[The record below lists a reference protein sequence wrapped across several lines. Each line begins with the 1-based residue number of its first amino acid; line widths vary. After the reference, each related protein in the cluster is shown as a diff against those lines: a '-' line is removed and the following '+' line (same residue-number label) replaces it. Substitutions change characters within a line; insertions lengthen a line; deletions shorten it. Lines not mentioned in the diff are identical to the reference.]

1 MAIQKP
7 QQQEGIE
14 TMRLKDLLALYL
26 SKWQWFALSVAI
38 CLSLAMFYLLRQ
50 HPVYTRTASILVKED
65 NKQSFST
72 KINSFTDMGFFDY
85 NSNVYN
91 ELASIQS
98 PAVILETVKR
108 LHLDMNYTLDGVF
121 HDKVVYGRNL
131 PVQASII
138 GIGDNDYAGFT
149 LDVDESGKA
158 TLDGFYY
165 NGEDLGGDKVTCQ
178 VGDTV
183 TTQLGRIAIKPT
195 HYYKKGEPFSIKINR
210 STLMGAVAAYTGRLG
225 AGLYDENTTII
236 SLSFRDYSIQRAEEF
251 LNTLISVYNENWVK
265 DKNQIAV
272 STSEF
277 INERL
282 NVIEREL
289 GNVDSDISSYKSEH
303 LIPDVKAASNM
314 YMEQANQANAQIL
327 DLNNQLYMARYIR
340 NFVSGEGGKNQ
351 LLPANSGISSPI
363 IERQI
368 AEYNT
373 KLLERNSLV
382 ANSSVSNPLVTDM
395 DNQLVSMRRAI
406 ISSIDNQINSL
417 NTQIGAHRSNEQ
429 ASTAR
434 IASNPTQAKYLL
446 SVERQQKV
454 KESLYLFLLQK
465 REENELS
472 QAFTAYNTRIITP
485 PIGSYAPTSPNK
497 RSILLM
503 GLLAGLLIPAAVL
516 LILENMNTKVRGRKD
531 IEKLTVPF
539 VGEIPQYLKGGKKAQ
554 KDLKKQLDQIK
565 SGKKKEDPDDFKV
578 VVKAKSRNMIN
589 EAFRVVRTNMEFM
602 LGQEEKSHIIMVSS
616 VNAGSGKTFTTINLA
631 SSFAIKG
638 KKVIAIDLDMRKA
651 SLSKYVQSPKQGIS
665 NYLSGLVDNWRTTI
679 VMNEDIPGVDVIPV
693 GTIPPNPTELL
704 FNPKLQHLLNTLH
717 SEYDFIFLDCPPV
730 EIVADTSIISKWADL
745 NIFIIRANLMERDM
759 LPVVEGYYKDK
770 KFSNMAIL
778 LNGTTNAYSRYGY
791 SRYGYHYGYGYGYGY
806 GGYTKEDKK
815 D

>member
-7 QQQEGIE
+7 QQQEGVE
-14 TMRLKDLLALYL
+14 TMRLKDLFALYL
-26 SKWQWFALSVAI
+26 SKWQWFALSLAI

-138 GIGDNDYAGFT
+138 GIGDNDFARFR
-149 LDVDESGKA
+149 LDLDEKGQA
-158 TLDGFYY
+158 TLFDFYY
-165 NGEDLGGDKVTCQ
+165 NGEELGGDKVTCQ

-195 HYYKKGEPFSIKINR
+195 PYYKKGESFSIKVYRN
-210 STLMGAVAAYTGRLG
+210 TLMGAVAVYTSRLG
-225 AGLYDENTTII
+225 AELHDENTTII
-236 SLSFRDYSIQRAEEF
+236 SLFFRDYSIQRAEEF

-282 NVIEREL
+282 GVIEREL

-485 PIGSYAPTSPNK
+485 PIGSFAPTSPNK
-497 RSILLM
+497 RNILLV

-516 LILENMNTKVRGRKD
+516 LLLENMNTKVRGRKD
-531 IEKLTVPF
+531 LEKLTIPF
-539 VGEIPQYLKGGKKAQ
+539 VGEIPQYLKGGKKQ
-554 KDLKKQLDQIK
+554 KTSLKKQLALIQK
-565 SGKKKEDPDDFKV
+565 GKQPESGDDFRV

-589 EAFRVVRTNMEFM
+589 EAFRVVRTNIEFM
-602 LGQEEKSHIIMVSS
+602 LGQEEKSHVIMVSS

-638 KKVIAIDLDMRKA
+638 KKVVVVDLDMRKA

-665 NYLSGLVDNWRTTI
+665 NYLSGQVDNWRTTI
-679 VMNEDIPGVDVIPV
+679 VMSEDIPGVDVIPV

-717 SEYDFIFLDCPPV
+717 SEYDYIFLDCPPV

-778 LNGTTNAYSRYGY
+778 LNGTTSAYSRYGY

-806 GGYTKEDKK
+806 GGYTKEDKDK
-815 D
+815 